1 MKKILT
7 VMILI
12 LTVVLVACAGYLWQS
27 SRKENKKQ
35 FQKSQEVFGNP
46 LMGYAPSAWH
56 DEISE
61 DVSLLYMDI
70 TWAELEPEEGV
81 YAWDTIEAEN
91 QIKRWREEGKHLILR
106 FVCDIPGDEKHMDI
120 PQWLYEKTGEDG
132 TWYNGEYGKGY
143 SPDYNNKILME
154 AHEKAI
160 RALGEHFGKD
170 GLISYIELGSLG
182 HWGEWHVNYKE
193 GITRIPKETVR
204 NQYVTPWLEAFPG
217 VFMLMRRPFHIAEDY
232 GMGLY
237 NDMAG
242 ESDSFASILKEEGYA
257 PECVLKGIGEYPAVR
272 QVYLSH
278 LQKAV
283 TQLEYIPDEQS
294 GILYGIG
301 VGTGNPKQM
310 TLQELEVIRECDL
323 IVIPAVSKE
332 ECYAYRIAEQ
342 AYHEISEKPVLCMP
356 FPMIKD
362 EGKLEI
368 SHNKIYENIEGYL
381 SKGQKVGMLTI
392 GDPSI
397 YSTYM
402 YMHKRAEANGW
413 RAQIISG
420 VPSFCSVAARLGIS
434 LGEKNEEI
442 HIIPS
447 AYKPEDTFSYDGTCV
462 YMKSG
467 KGLKALI
474 SALRLRQETTGESY
488 EINAVSNCGMDNEK
502 IYHGLDELEE
512 AQGYLTTVIVKKKN
526 NCISSNNM
534 E

>member
-1 MKKILT
+1 MKKA
-7 VMILI
+7 ILI
-12 LTVVLVACAGYLWQS
+12 VSFGTTYTETRIKNITAIKNQVAMLYPDAIIEEAVSSRIVRNHMKQDEHIDAKSPLEALMSLKEQGATGVVVFPTHVIDGIENNQMKNAVEESRSFFEKIIVADALLTNVDDYTDVSKALWESLKETAGDSPLIFMGHGTEHVADESYMIIEQALRAYARHPVYIATVEGKRTIEDVIRQMKDEGIVNTRVVL
-27 SRKENKKQ
+27 
-35 FQKSQEVFGNP
+35 
-46 LMGYAPSAWH
+46 AP
-56 DEISE
+56 
-61 DVSLLYMDI
+61 
-70 TWAELEPEEGV
+70 
-81 YAWDTIEAEN
+81 
-91 QIKRWREEGKHLILR
+91 
-106 FVCDIPGDEKHMDI
+106 
-120 PQWLYEKTGEDG
+120 
-132 TWYNGEYGKGY
+132 
-143 SPDYNNKILME
+143 
-154 AHEKAI
+154 
-160 RALGEHFGKD
+160 
-170 GLISYIELGSLG
+170 
-182 HWGEWHVNYKE
+182 
-193 GITRIPKETVR
+193 
-204 NQYVTPWLEAFPG
+204 
-217 VFMLMRRPFHIAEDY
+217 FMLVAGDHAN
-232 GMGLY
+232 

-447 AYKPEDTFSYDGTCV
+447 AYKPENTFSYDGTCV

-512 AQGYLTTVIVKKKN
+512 EQGYLTTVIVKKKN

>member
-1 MKKILT
+1 
-7 VMILI
+7 
-12 LTVVLVACAGYLWQS
+12 
-27 SRKENKKQ
+27 
-35 FQKSQEVFGNP
+35 
-46 LMGYAPSAWH
+46 
-56 DEISE
+56 
-61 DVSLLYMDI
+61 
-70 TWAELEPEEGV
+70 
-81 YAWDTIEAEN
+81 
-91 QIKRWREEGKHLILR
+91 
-106 FVCDIPGDEKHMDI
+106 
-120 PQWLYEKTGEDG
+120 
-132 TWYNGEYGKGY
+132 
-143 SPDYNNKILME
+143 
-154 AHEKAI
+154 
-160 RALGEHFGKD
+160 
-170 GLISYIELGSLG
+170 
-182 HWGEWHVNYKE
+182 
-193 GITRIPKETVR
+193 
-204 NQYVTPWLEAFPG
+204 
-217 VFMLMRRPFHIAEDY
+217 
-232 GMGLY
+232 
-237 NDMAG
+237 MAG

-342 AYHEISEKPVLCMP
+342 AYHEISGKPVLCMP

>member
-1 MKKILT
+1 MKKA
-7 VMILI
+7 ILI
-12 LTVVLVACAGYLWQS
+12 VSFGTTYTETRIKNITAIKNQVSMLYPDTIIEEAVSSRIVRNHMKQDEHIDAKSPLEALMSLKEQGVTGVVVFPTHVIDGIENNQMKNAVEQCRTFFEKIVTADALLSNVDDYTDVSKALWESLKEIAGDLPLIFMGHGTEHSADESYMIIEQALRAYARHPVYIATVEGKRTIQDVIRQMKDEGIVNTRVVL
-27 SRKENKKQ
+27 
-35 FQKSQEVFGNP
+35 
-46 LMGYAPSAWH
+46 AP
-56 DEISE
+56 
-61 DVSLLYMDI
+61 
-70 TWAELEPEEGV
+70 
-81 YAWDTIEAEN
+81 
-91 QIKRWREEGKHLILR
+91 
-106 FVCDIPGDEKHMDI
+106 
-120 PQWLYEKTGEDG
+120 
-132 TWYNGEYGKGY
+132 
-143 SPDYNNKILME
+143 
-154 AHEKAI
+154 
-160 RALGEHFGKD
+160 
-170 GLISYIELGSLG
+170 
-182 HWGEWHVNYKE
+182 
-193 GITRIPKETVR
+193 
-204 NQYVTPWLEAFPG
+204 
-217 VFMLMRRPFHIAEDY
+217 FMLVAGDHAN
-232 GMGLY
+232 